1 MTNLTLK
8 WHPEASHDLTA
19 IARYCNQQF
28 NRNVARKVRDKILY
42 SAGLLSH
49 HPTLGIID
57 PLLAGCTSLEYRSLV
72 ADKYT
77 KIIYTIHP
85 TYIYIH
91 LLWDVRQD
99 ENRLRQAVARR
110 YKPAENEP
118 PYMVNE
124 PPAGYGL
131 NPENEK
137 DNSAK
142 TGK

>member
-19 IARYCNQQF
+19 IAHYCNQQF

-77 KIIYTIHP
+77 KSSIPSIPP
-85 TYIYIH
+85 TSTSTCCGTS
-91 LLWDVRQD
+91 V
-99 ENRLRQAVARR
+99 
-110 YKPAENEP
+110 
-118 PYMVNE
+118 
-124 PPAGYGL
+124 
-131 NPENEK
+131 
-137 DNSAK
+137 K
-142 TGK
+142 TKTA